1 MQILT
6 KRKLLTVPMHITKS
20 SLRKDIYIL
29 EIKRGIYDIQE
40 KKTQRR
46 NTNCKQLTKLEICK
60 ATTGET
66 DTRRNW

>member
-1 MQILT
+1 MQIPT

-40 KKTQRR
+40 KKHKEETPIVQLYT
-46 NTNCKQLTKLEICK
+46 TNK
-60 ATTGET
+60 A
-66 DTRRNW
+66 